1 MAPSVLNSKEK
12 NVTVSKDRKF
22 AKIKK
27 KIKEYQKFI
36 KENFNYVGDNFAY
49 EARSLHYD
57 DKKKSKNIYGNA
69 TSEEISELKE
79 EGVEVLFD
87 DREESAGVKFND
99 ADLIGL
105 PVRLVVSLR
114 NLKQCAVEVMSR
126 GTSESKLVSR
136 DDVVDFV
143 KEMIKC

>member
-1 MAPSVLNSKEK
+1 MNYIKFRNNIASEQKIVNIEK
-12 NVTVSKDRKF
+12 
-22 AKIKK
+22 
-27 KIKEYQKFI
+27 
-36 KENFNYVGDNFAY
+36 
-49 EARSLHYD
+49 
-57 DKKKSKNIYGNA
+57 
-69 TSEEISELKE
+69 EEISSEAESLYSELKE

-126 GTSESKLVSR
+126 GTSESKLVPR